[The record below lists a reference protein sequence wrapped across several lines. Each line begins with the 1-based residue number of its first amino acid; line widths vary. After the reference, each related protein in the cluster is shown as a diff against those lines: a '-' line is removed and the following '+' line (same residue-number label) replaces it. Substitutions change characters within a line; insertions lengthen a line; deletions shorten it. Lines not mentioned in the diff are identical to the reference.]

1 MAENDHPMG
10 GGSGA
15 PGSSGMAPSIRTM
28 RDDMASPPQA
38 QTIPSPLPVT
48 PHQYTTPPSGLPAV
62 PTSHEEH
69 HSPAPS
75 PAPGIEP
82 PAQEEVVPP
91 AGGATSPMQP
101 FESGSETS
109 VSGGVLDSDELLA
122 VEEPASTYPSVPV
135 VEDTSREMD
144 GEQLAEVVPPRSHRV
159 VLLIGV
165 IVALGV
171 LAGGVL
177 FAWSKDLWP
186 FTATDLA
193 EPAAQ
198 TAPSAKPEPEP
209 DPEAPSP
216 EPLLSLG
223 STLSLSVGSPDEA
236 QVKIRELLVSELEP
250 GTATGVSFVDA
261 ESGLLMGMSDVLH
274 AAGISLPKGLSVS
287 INPLRYTVFVIDE
300 PTAETNRLGFVVES
314 VDPAATTDA
323 AESWEETMRADTLE
337 LLRAMGYTSEIGMP
351 NPFQSF
357 ERGEVLIRYANLPD
371 ASLALDYAIDRELG
385 LFYFATSRDSMTAA
399 LEAR

>member
-1 MAENDHPMG
+1 
-10 GGSGA
+10 
-15 PGSSGMAPSIRTM
+15 
-28 RDDMASPPQA
+28 
-38 QTIPSPLPVT
+38 
-48 PHQYTTPPSGLPAV
+48 
-62 PTSHEEH
+62 
-69 HSPAPS
+69 
-75 PAPGIEP
+75 
-82 PAQEEVVPP
+82 
-91 AGGATSPMQP
+91 MQP